1 MEGQAGRE
9 REIFASALERAT
21 PAERIAYVDG
31 ACGEDVELRSQVA
44 ALLSAHDLAGGFLPM
59 DSHTQEPAAVAQTF
73 VNNMGLFPVAEKPC
87 DWIGPY
93 KLREKVG
100 EGGCGVVYVAEQEQ
114 PVRRRIALK
123 VIKLGMDTKSVIARF
138 EAERQALAMM
148 DHPNIAKVLDAGAT
162 AAGRPYF
169 VMELV
174 RGIKITDFC
183 DQNKL
188 STGARLDLFIKVC
201 QAIQHAHQKGI
212 IHRDIKPSNILVT
225 LHDGVPVPKIID
237 FGIAKAT
244 EGKLTDLTVYTD
256 LHQFIGTPAY
266 MSPEQAEMTG
276 LDIDTRADIYSLGVL
291 LYELLT
297 GSTPFDA
304 KALLESGVEAM
315 RKTIRETEPLRPSTR
330 LSTMLNA
337 DLTAVA
343 QHHDAEALRLISL
356 IRGDLDW
363 IVMKALEKDRTRR
376 YETANGL
383 AMDIQRHLGNEPIV
397 ARPQSSA
404 YRFQKL
410 VRRNKLIFAAVSG
423 VCAALVFGLV
433 GVLWQWRQAER
444 NHQEA
449 EANLYAADMNRAAQ
463 VLDDL
468 GPLAARGLL
477 ERHAEQGQLHGFE
490 WRYLWKRC
498 LGDFAY
504 SFPSQSNRV
513 WKLAFSR
520 DNNTLAVLEEG
531 GALRLLDLATRAE
544 SVRLT
549 NVTGLAGFTADSQ
562 ELILVQRKENKTRLV
577 RYNPGTRRTTELIP
591 TENRFGWLPDLLVD
605 GRTAV
610 LPGQGA
616 ELSLIDTHN
625 GEVIAHLNLPGSGFL
640 RWQAFA
646 EACAVSG
653 DGRWVFSLDNGPEE
667 GTVGTLSIREVQS
680 GKILATYPDAAPG
693 TPKTTLTD
701 RIYVLRFLPDGT
713 TALWATRD
721 GFVRRWRWA
730 EPSSAPLAEHGHRG
744 VVWDIDWSPDGRRF
758 ASAGDDQTVRV
769 WDAAGLR
776 ELSVLRGHDDA
787 VYAVAFSRDGQ
798 WLASGGEGG
807 AVKLWDLAR
816 AGSSGEVPLII
827 ARQLANQICF
837 SPDGRIVAV
846 GTDDNGISVIDTE
859 SCQVTGSYPNLLFP
873 ARFTRDGTRIMG
885 LGGVGNLATRKVESS
900 TKISD
905 LGYPWAQDVSPD
917 GRLLVRSFRSSGKPG
932 DPTDSTELLD
942 LRRGTVIT
950 NLFPHVIVIALRFT
964 QDGQTILASKG
975 DGTLEW
981 WMVTSDGLRPRR
993 TVQVGHTSR
1002 AMTLSPDGATVAL
1015 GGVSRIS
1022 LVDYRTGAIHQRLFG
1037 HGHEITGLAF
1047 SPDGGTLASCSMDGT
1062 IKLWNLQTMQEVCTI
1077 TFDVKPAL
1085 GKEIGVQGVG
1095 FAPDGN
1101 SLWAFSRSGIL
1112 KYWRAATT
1120 DEIAAA
1126 RRRTNHE

>member
-1 MEGQAGRE
+1 MAEESNRE
-9 REIFASALERAT
+9 REIFNSALERAT
-21 PAERIAYVDG
+21 PAERAAYLDG
-31 ACGEDVELRSQVA
+31 ACGEDAGLRARVA
-44 ALLSAHDLAGGFLPM
+44 SLVGAHDLAGGFLPM
-59 DSHTQEPAAVAQTF
+59 DDPKPQPAAITRTLGITSGMLPMV
-73 VNNMGLFPVAEKPC
+73 EKPG
-87 DWIGPY
+87 DRIGSY
-93 KLREKVG
+93 KLREKIG
-100 EGGCGVVYVAEQEQ
+100 EGGCGVVYVAEQEE

-174 RGIKITDFC
+174 RGIKITDYC

-188 STGARLDLFIKVC
+188 STRARLDLFIKVC
-201 QAIQHAHQKGI
+201 RAIQHAHLKGI

-244 EGKLTDLTVYTD
+244 EGKLTELTVYTD

-266 MSPEQAEMTG
+266 TSPEQAEMSG

-304 KALLESGVEAM
+304 KALLQSGLDAM
-315 RKTIRETEPLRPSTR
+315 RKMIRETEPLRPSTR

-337 DLTAVA
+337 DLTVVA
-343 QHHDAEALRLISL
+343 QRHGAEPPRLVNL
-356 IRGDLDW
+356 VRGDLDW

-383 AMDIQRHLGNEPIV
+383 AMDIQRHLSNEPIV
-397 ARPQSSA
+397 ARPQSSV

-410 VRRNKLIFAAVSG
+410 VRRNKLVFAAAGG
-423 VCAALVFGLV
+423 VGAALVVGLV
-433 GVLWQWRQAER
+433 GILWQWRQAER

-468 GPLAARGLL
+468 GPVAARGLL
-477 ERHAEQGQLHGFE
+477 ERHAGQGQLQGFE

-504 SFPSQSNRV
+504 SFPSRSNRV
-513 WKLAFSR
+513 WKLTFSR
-520 DNNTLAVLEEG
+520 DGKTLAALEEG
-531 GALRLLDLATRAE
+531 GALRLLDMATRAD
-544 SVRLT
+544 SVCLT
-549 NVTGLAGFTADSQ
+549 NVTGVAGFTTDSQ
-562 ELILVQRKENKTRLV
+562 ELILIQREANKARLV
-577 RYNPGTRRTTELIP
+577 RYDPKTRRIAELFP
-591 TENRFGWLPDLLVD
+591 AENRLGWLPDLLAD
-605 GRTAV
+605 GLTAV
-610 LPGQGA
+610 LPGQGT
-616 ELSLIDTHN
+616 ELSLVDTRS
-625 GEVIAHLNLPGSGFL
+625 GEVTAHLKLPGDGFL

-667 GTVGTLSIREVQS
+667 GTVGTLSIREMKS
-680 GKILATYPDAAPG
+680 GKVLATYHDAAPG
-693 TPKTTLTD
+693 TPKTILTD
-701 RIYVLRFLPDGT
+701 RFYFLQFLPGGRT
-713 TALWATRD
+713 VLWVTRD
-721 GFVRRWRWA
+721 GFVHRWRWGD
-730 EPSSAPLAEHGHRG
+730 SSSSPLAEHGHRG
-744 VVWDIDWSPDGRRF
+744 IVWDIDCSPDGRRF
-758 ASAGDDQTVRV
+758 ATAGDDQTVRL
-769 WDAAGLR
+769 WDAEDLR
-776 ELSVLRGHDDA
+776 ELRILRGHDDG
-787 VYAVAFSRDGQ
+787 VYSVAFSPEGR

-807 AVKLWDLAR
+807 TIKLWDLDR
-816 AGSSGEVPLII
+816 AGSSGEVPLTV
-827 ARQLANQICF
+827 ARQLANRLLF
-837 SPDGRIVAV
+837 TPDGRSVAV

-859 SCQVTGSYPNLLFP
+859 SCRVTGSFKDLLFP
-873 ARFTRDGTRIMG
+873 ARFTPDGMQIIG
-885 LGGVGNLATRKVESS
+885 LGGVGDLATGRVERANEFPE
-900 TKISD
+900 
-905 LGYPWAQDVSPD
+905 LGYPWTQDVSPD
-917 GRLLVRSFRSSGKPG
+917 GRLLVRSFRSIHKRA
-932 DPTDSTELLD
+932 DLTELRD
-942 LRRGTVIT
+942 LQRGTLIT
-950 NLFPHVIVIALRFT
+950 NFVPHAIVIALRFT
-964 QDGQTILASKG
+964 QDGQTVLASEG
-975 DGTLEW
+975 DGVLDW
-981 WMVTSDGLRPRR
+981 WAVNSAGLVPRR
-993 TVQVGHTSR
+993 TVQVGHVSR
-1002 AMTLSPDGATVAL
+1002 AMALSPGGATVAL

-1022 LVDYRTGAIHQRLFG
+1022 LVDYRTGAIRQRLFG

-1047 SPDGGTLASCSMDGT
+1047 SPDGRSLASCSMDGT

-1101 SLWAFSRSGIL
+1101 SLWAISRSGIL
-1112 KYWRAATT
+1112 KYWRAATP

-1126 RRRTNHE
+1126 ERAAKP